1 MPTERSTNIACI
13 FFLVGLVAVFGWFL
27 FLAGVTGES
36 AGGIGLGCLIMLLAI
51 GAMIL
56 IAQAFS
62 IDGMGGIMAVL
73 VILAVIVLGLFSGL
87 S

>member
-1 MPTERSTNIACI
+1 
-13 FFLVGLVAVFGWFL
+13 
-27 FLAGVTGES
+27 
-36 AGGIGLGCLIMLLAI
+36 MLLAI